1 MRAIYAGW
9 LPAGQQSDGGP
20 VTTPEQK
27 PATDQ
32 KPAGDQKPAADEKG
46 GQLAQ
51 TSDPT
56 SLVPV
61 AVAGAAGVSALAG
74 ALVARRRQR

>member
-1 MRAIYAGW
+1 M
-9 LPAGQQSDGGP
+9 
-20 VTTPEQK
+20 TTPEQK

-32 KPAGDQKPAADEKG
+32 KPADEQKPAADEKND
-46 GQLAQ
+46 QLAQ